1 VRILWE
7 LWACF
12 PEVRILKNLERKTE
26 RRKCC
31 GAEATALR
39 RQGEELQKEEES
51 GKEEGV
57 WLDRDGNIKEGSME
71 LADR

>member
-1 VRILWE
+1 MRILWE

-39 RQGEELQKEEES
+39 RQGEELQREEES
-51 GKEEGV
+51 GEEEGV
-57 WLDRDGNIKEGSME
+57 WLDRDGNMKEGSME